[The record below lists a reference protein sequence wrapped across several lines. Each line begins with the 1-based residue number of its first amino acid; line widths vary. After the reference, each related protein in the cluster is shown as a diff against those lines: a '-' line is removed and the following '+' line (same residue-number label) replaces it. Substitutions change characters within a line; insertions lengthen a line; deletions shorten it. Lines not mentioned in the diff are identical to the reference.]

1 MNGLAMP
8 HTPLFHTLSYTINIM
23 ELHGSFRSLS
33 RVVERLES
41 AGWRVSN
48 AAVRTGDEGSRLDA
62 SVDLVVPFDD
72 VIGTDDGPSASL
84 AGDGRLQVTFELPPL
99 VPTELDSAVSIRET
113 DVELCDGSVLV
124 STDLAVRAADDGG
137 TVGSPSAGTADER
150 SNAPTGSTGPGED
163 DEVDT
168 EGTTDAESRRPAETG
183 AHPDAL
189 ADELA
194 AVRDDSLPPYEDT
207 PYLTALYERCDN
219 FREMRDLIG
228 MDVSSE
234 TVRRYMI
241 DVGVHEPQSYDTAE
255 RADAD
260 DAEPEANG
268 TESSGEGEVG
278 SEPEPAPTEAGQHAD
293 PVDELD
299 EERLVADGVGLTD
312 GIHLEDVADAVAE
325 SMTIYQVQKR
335 LGLERSQTRAL
346 LENLDLLDL
355 VLRRATSDPDE
366 ASASREQIAA
376 RIRGRSVADDRG
388 VAT

>member
-1 MNGLAMP
+1 
-8 HTPLFHTLSYTINIM
+8 
-23 ELHGSFRSLS
+23 
-33 RVVERLES
+33 
-41 AGWRVSN
+41 
-48 AAVRTGDEGSRLDA
+48 
-62 SVDLVVPFDD
+62 
-72 VIGTDDGPSASL
+72 
-84 AGDGRLQVTFELPPL
+84 
-99 VPTELDSAVSIRET
+99 
-113 DVELCDGSVLV
+113 
-124 STDLAVRAADDGG
+124 
-137 TVGSPSAGTADER
+137 
-150 SNAPTGSTGPGED
+150 
-163 DEVDT
+163 
-168 EGTTDAESRRPAETG
+168 
-183 AHPDAL
+183 
-189 ADELA
+189 
-194 AVRDDSLPPYEDT
+194 
-207 PYLTALYERCDN
+207 
-219 FREMRDLIG
+219 MRDLIG

-376 RIRGRSVADDRG
+376 RIRGQSVADDRG
-388 VAT
+388 VAA